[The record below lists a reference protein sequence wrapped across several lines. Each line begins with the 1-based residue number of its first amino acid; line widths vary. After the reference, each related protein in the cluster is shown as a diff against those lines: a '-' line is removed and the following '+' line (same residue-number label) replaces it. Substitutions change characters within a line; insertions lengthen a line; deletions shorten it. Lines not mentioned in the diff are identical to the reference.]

1 LGKRSYNTLKKVGLP
16 NDMDNSHML
25 SIIERKMCA
34 DDRKFWS
41 RDIEKDK
48 KTASIIWLN
57 DMDECRDEV
66 HNESVCTIK
75 TKNQTFNQSFKAIPG
90 RRRPILKPP
99 MLSL

>member
-1 LGKRSYNTLKKVGLP
+1 VC
-16 NDMDNSHML
+16 
-25 SIIERKMCA
+25 RKI
-34 DDRKFWS
+34 WS

-48 KTASIIWLN
+48 KTASITWLY

-66 HNESVCTIK
+66 QNDSVCTIK
-75 TKNQTFNQSFKAIPG
+75 NKKQIFSQSVKAIPG